1 MTTPQEIQDT
11 ADLRLEEAEGLVSIG
26 FPDGAFYLAGY
37 AAELYLKSKICETL
51 KLPNFYDQYAPKS
64 DLSKTFLVHNL
75 ERLMLLSGLLS
86 AFEAAKATDPLFLAD
101 WQTIQT
107 WSEKNRYDIRGSHS
121 LVNTTEFITSVK
133 NLIQWIK
140 TN

>member
-1 MTTPQEIQDT
+1 MTNPQEIQDT

-37 AAELYLKSKICETL
+37 AAELYLKSKICESL

-75 ERLMLLSGLLS
+75 ERLMLLSGLLV
-86 AFEAAKATDPLFLAD
+86 AFEAEKSSNLAFLSD
-101 WQTIQT
+101 WQKIQE
-107 WSEKNRYDIRGSHS
+107 WSEKKRYDLRGSHTIS
-121 LVNTTEFITSVK
+121 ETTVFINAIK

-140 TN
+140 TK